1 MVRESN
7 LIDISKITKDN
18 YITYNEKLKFEVPR
32 QWNVRNPNPK
42 SKQKSKKIRKD

>member
-32 QWNVRNPNPK
+32 QWHVHNQK
-42 SKQKSKKIRKD
+42 SKQKSKRNGGIK